1 MLRWYTAVIFVVQLT
16 FRFFKVIFL
25 TPTLSALMIT
35 LSFLLDKFLNA
46 SLSLLFGFKWCY
58 VDLNT
63 LVILISIFAGSLNV
77 SIIQWFLSGAI
88 FSLVSG
94 QLPPPRKIAPH
105 LGLGVRSRLGLVLG
119 LGGNQKIAPEKNWLL
134 VRVRVWVRVSFK
146 VGRQFPFGAIVLEPF
161 SFCFFKSDILFSP
174 SVCFIHCIFALCF

>member
-1 MLRWYTAVIFVVQLT
+1 MVLCRFEYFSNFNIYLCRLIKCFHHTMIFVWCHI
-16 FRFFKVIFL
+16 FFGIR
-25 TPTLSALMIT
+25 TIA
-35 LSFLLDKFLNA
+35 
-46 SLSLLFGFKWCY
+46 
-58 VDLNT
+58 
-63 LVILISIFAGSLNV
+63 
-77 SIIQWFLSGAI
+77 
-88 FSLVSG
+88 
-94 QLPPPRKIAPH
+94 PPPRKVAPH
-105 LGLGVRSRLGLVLG
+105 LGLGFRSRLGLVLG